1 MLAWSRKRFS
11 RLQYSPH
18 LILAKKTAVKRKQS
32 SIHIAWVDTALLRA
46 LTKVLSD
53 PYSFLCVFSLLFS
66 YIFGAKLL
74 QSDGTA
80 AGSHT
85 LHSPHPPP
93 FVFLRSYP
101 YSSPVLS
108 FMLKAHSALFFSSH
122 TQTVKSTLI
131 ASASPVLC
139 PQVETFQNYKKYR
152 GNPHCREA
160 HIWMMATQ
168 R

>member
-1 MLAWSRKRFS
+1 MLAWYRKCFS
-11 RLQYSPH
+11 RLEYSPH
-18 LILAKKTAVKRKQS
+18 LILVKKTAVKCKPS
-32 SIHIAWVDTALLRA
+32 SIHIAWVDTTLLRA

-53 PYSFLCVFSLLFS
+53 PYSFLCVFSLLRYFD
-66 YIFGAKLL
+66 AKLL
-74 QSDGTA
+74 QGDGTA

-101 YSSPVLS
+101 YPPPVLC
-108 FMLKAHSALFFSSH
+108 FMLKAHSALFFSSN

-152 GNPHCREA
+152 GNPHCCET
-160 HIWMMATQ
+160 HI
-168 R
+168 